1 LTILITGTTGTL
13 GRAVLRSLAGTDH
26 EPVRA
31 LVRDPARAAD
41 LPGVELVRG
50 DLHEPGTLGAAFDGV
65 DTLWLLTAMG
75 ADAPHA
81 TSNALW
87 AARQAGIRHVVRM
100 SAIGAGHRAPTRNG
114 RLHVLSETELRAG
127 DHDWTIIRPGYF
139 MQNLFGSLVG
149 DVLYGGNGD
158 GKVAMIDA
166 ADIGDFCARVLL
178 DPAAHRSQEYTITGR
193 ESISMQDMA
202 DAITTVTGTPVKYQP
217 LSFEELERVMLD
229 AGLPRWDAAVNT
241 EYARAYSGG
250 WGDFTTDD
258 FPRVMG
264 HLPRGAAD
272 FVRENLSGLRG
283 R

>member
-1 LTILITGTTGTL
+1 MTILITGTTGTL
-13 GRAVLRSLAGTDH
+13 GRAVMRSLAGTDH
-26 EPVRA
+26 PPIRA

-41 LPGVELVRG
+41 LPGVELVKG
-50 DLHEPGTLGAAFDGV
+50 DLHEPDTLDAAFDGV

-75 ADAPHA
+75 PDAPHA

-87 AARQAGIRHVVRM
+87 AARQAGVAHVVRM

-114 RLHVLSETELRAG
+114 RLHVLSETELRSG
-127 DHDWTIIRPGYF
+127 DHEWTIIRPGYF

-149 DVLYGGNGD
+149 DVLYGGLGD

-178 DPAAHRSQEYTITGR
+178 DPAAHASREYTITGGK
-193 ESISMQDMA
+193 SIGLQDIA
-202 DAITTVTGTPVKYQP
+202 DAISAVTGTPVKYQP
-217 LSFEELERVMLD
+217 LSFDELKQVMLD
-229 AGLPRWDAAVNT
+229 AGLPAWDAAVNT

-264 HLPRGAAD
+264 HLPRGVAD